1 MMIYLKINMKG
12 RTNMNNENIRRFYE
26 EVKESLDDNYKI
38 IIESKEDLDE
48 DWVEYD
54 SVKWTVEQPIEKK
67 VNELLNKK
75 SSTLEEKILKLY
87 EYICLNYVYDD
98 NVLFFFRKDLSD
110 PNNIKYIAVDWYGRI
125 VGNEWKDNRQ
135 NHNRRVCYEFARVY
149 AKAIKE
155 LLDDNNNLDVFMLG
169 DKENLHYVVGLTGPE
184 YSVILDLDDF
194 NSIKDL
200 TRLKLGLTIK
210 GIRILRD
217 NSGKFKDAINKFNVG
232 RKNELAEIEALSSE
246 SDKKDFITYL
256 NEIILILNKYNV
268 DKMTEKDMYDILKKA
283 LYEFPVVD
291 VEINVPSWIHIL
303 PDTNEIKKHYLDKI
317 RESMMSISKLKDVDR
332 IIDFYKNSEYI
343 SKAYISNVDTS
354 RGIVTLNLDSDDSLY
369 ESVLKNV
376 LGGITIN
383 KSSLLKV
390 FMEYS
395 ENKDE
400 TSSIKSALKMA
411 KSTGYGI
418 VYPTL
423 NDMKLSTPEIIKQG
437 SRYGVKLKAVASS
450 IHLMKV
456 DVESTFEPII
466 GTEMQSKE
474 LINYI
479 MKDYETDPSSIWKS
493 EIFGRS
499 LDVIVK
505 EGIQAKLSMM
515 PEATRYK
522 LSNTVTKIVN
532 KGSNNLIAIVL

>member
-54 SVKWTVEQPIEKK
+54 SVKWTIEQPIEKK

-125 VGNEWKDNRQ
+125 VGNEWEDNRQ

-217 NSGKFKDAINKFNVG
+217 NSGKFKDAINKFNIG
-232 RKNELAEIEALSSE
+232 RKSELAEIEALSSE
-246 SDKKDFITYL
+246 SDKKNFITYL

-268 DKMTEKDMYDILKKA
+268 DTQGFYEYMKLIIEAKKIETEKVWKK
-283 LYEFPVVD
+283 
-291 VEINVPSWIHIL
+291 INEDGEKRYTRCLTFDYNDQTYIADSICKTLSIINK
-303 PDTNEIKKHYLDKI
+303 DNLDK
-317 RESMMSISKLKDVDR
+317 EL
-332 IIDFYKNSEYI
+332 FTFNPEENEYP
-343 SKAYISNVDTS
+343 Y
-354 RGIVTLNLDSDDSLY
+354 Y
-369 ESVLKNV
+369 
-376 LGGITIN
+376 GG
-383 KSSLLKV
+383 
-390 FMEYS
+390 
-395 ENKDE
+395 
-400 TSSIKSALKMA
+400 
-411 KSTGYGI
+411 
-418 VYPTL
+418 
-423 NDMKLSTPEIIKQG
+423 
-437 SRYGVKLKAVASS
+437 
-450 IHLMKV
+450 
-456 DVESTFEPII
+456 
-466 GTEMQSKE
+466 
-474 LINYI
+474 
-479 MKDYETDPSSIWKS
+479 
-493 EIFGRS
+493 
-499 LDVIVK
+499 
-505 EGIQAKLSMM
+505 
-515 PEATRYK
+515 
-522 LSNTVTKIVN
+522 
-532 KGSNNLIAIVL
+532 

>member
-125 VGNEWKDNRQ
+125 VGNEWEDNRQ

-217 NSGKFKDAINKFNVG
+217 NSGKF
-232 RKNELAEIEALSSE
+232 
-246 SDKKDFITYL
+246 Y
-256 NEIILILNKYNV
+256 
-268 DKMTEKDMYDILKKA
+268 
-283 LYEFPVVD
+283 
-291 VEINVPSWIHIL
+291 
-303 PDTNEIKKHYLDKI
+303 
-317 RESMMSISKLKDVDR
+317 
-332 IIDFYKNSEYI
+332 
-343 SKAYISNVDTS
+343 
-354 RGIVTLNLDSDDSLY
+354 
-369 ESVLKNV
+369 
-376 LGGITIN
+376 
-383 KSSLLKV
+383 
-390 FMEYS
+390 
-395 ENKDE
+395 
-400 TSSIKSALKMA
+400 
-411 KSTGYGI
+411 
-418 VYPTL
+418 
-423 NDMKLSTPEIIKQG
+423 
-437 SRYGVKLKAVASS
+437 
-450 IHLMKV
+450 
-456 DVESTFEPII
+456 
-466 GTEMQSKE
+466 
-474 LINYI
+474 
-479 MKDYETDPSSIWKS
+479 
-493 EIFGRS
+493 
-499 LDVIVK
+499 
-505 EGIQAKLSMM
+505 
-515 PEATRYK
+515 
-522 LSNTVTKIVN
+522 
-532 KGSNNLIAIVL
+532 

>member
-1 MMIYLKINMKG
+1 
-12 RTNMNNENIRRFYE
+12 MNNENIRRFYE

-125 VGNEWKDNRQ
+125 VGNEWEDNRQ

-217 NSGKFKDAINKFNVG
+217 NSGKFKDA
-232 RKNELAEIEALSSE
+232 
-246 SDKKDFITYL
+246 
-256 NEIILILNKYNV
+256 LNKYNV
-268 DKMTEKDMYDILKKA
+268 DTQGFYEYMKLIIEAKNIETEKVWKK
-283 LYEFPVVD
+283 
-291 VEINVPSWIHIL
+291 INEDGEKRYTRCLTFDYNDQTYIADSICKTLSIINK
-303 PDTNEIKKHYLDKI
+303 DNLDK
-317 RESMMSISKLKDVDR
+317 EL
-332 IIDFYKNSEYI
+332 FTFNPEENEYP
-343 SKAYISNVDTS
+343 Y
-354 RGIVTLNLDSDDSLY
+354 Y
-369 ESVLKNV
+369 
-376 LGGITIN
+376 GG
-383 KSSLLKV
+383 
-390 FMEYS
+390 
-395 ENKDE
+395 
-400 TSSIKSALKMA
+400 
-411 KSTGYGI
+411 
-418 VYPTL
+418 
-423 NDMKLSTPEIIKQG
+423 
-437 SRYGVKLKAVASS
+437 
-450 IHLMKV
+450 
-456 DVESTFEPII
+456 
-466 GTEMQSKE
+466 
-474 LINYI
+474 
-479 MKDYETDPSSIWKS
+479 
-493 EIFGRS
+493 
-499 LDVIVK
+499 
-505 EGIQAKLSMM
+505 
-515 PEATRYK
+515 
-522 LSNTVTKIVN
+522 
-532 KGSNNLIAIVL
+532 

>member
-110 PNNIKYIAVDWYGRI
+110 HNNIKYIAVDWYGRI
-125 VGNEWKDNRQ
+125 VGNEWEDNRQ

-232 RKNELAEIEALSSE
+232 RKSELAEIEALSSE
-246 SDKKDFITYL
+246 SDKKNFITYL

-268 DKMTEKDMYDILKKA
+268 DTQGFYEYMKLIIEAKKIETEKVWKKINEGSGNKLGIIRDYDDQLDAKKRHDKYNDDKEICVRTTEYYTLEPEIVNTGDNFNILKEKYGEVFGWSNMTAEQLTEAWKNAKA
-283 LYEFPVVD
+283 SDMFTICKDLASGGLEGFQMPKHIQD
-291 VEINVPSWIHIL
+291 V
-303 PDTNEIKKHYLDKI
+303 LDFLSQ
-317 RESMMSISKLKDVDR
+317 EQ
-332 IIDFYKNSEYI
+332 E
-343 SKAYISNVDTS
+343 
-354 RGIVTLNLDSDDSLY
+354 
-369 ESVLKNV
+369 EVL
-376 LGGITIN
+376 
-383 KSSLLKV
+383 
-390 FMEYS
+390 
-395 ENKDE
+395 
-400 TSSIKSALKMA
+400 
-411 KSTGYGI
+411 
-418 VYPTL
+418 
-423 NDMKLSTPEIIKQG
+423 
-437 SRYGVKLKAVASS
+437 
-450 IHLMKV
+450 
-456 DVESTFEPII
+456 
-466 GTEMQSKE
+466 
-474 LINYI
+474 
-479 MKDYETDPSSIWKS
+479 
-493 EIFGRS
+493 
-499 LDVIVK
+499 
-505 EGIQAKLSMM
+505 
-515 PEATRYK
+515 
-522 LSNTVTKIVN
+522 
-532 KGSNNLIAIVL
+532 